1 MCAAIQRL
9 LKNCLWSQC
18 SISFCESCKE
28 PFPSL
33 FYINPFSSLS
43 LPNKQ
48 SKLSSARC
56 TPQANQ
62 WQADTHAQLVILLL
76 ITVAWWV
83 TVLEH
88 FSSESGPVSPCL
100 AAPCPTHYLWDV
112 VSRHL
117 QSWSSLF
124 VGRIWKSSE
133 IEAKGDFLP
142 SSEPDLF
149 FTLTSYTQGK
159 AKW

>member
-62 WQADTHAQLVILLL
+62 WQAQLVILLL
-76 ITVAWWV
+76 ITVTWWV

-124 VGRIWKSSE
+124 VGRIWKSWE